1 MRETYVLGVDMGGT
15 KTNIALCNAAG
26 ELSRLRRF
34 EYEQSSHKQV
44 IKEIIHSIRVYL
56 DETAAGADIAA
67 IGLGLKGHVLN
78 TTGVWD
84 RCITIP
90 GFRAVALGE
99 MIQSRFGIPTFLDN
113 DVHAATLAE
122 KRYGVGKKY
131 DNFIYYNIGTGLSI
145 GIVSDGKLLRGATN
159 YSGEIGHMVTESDGA
174 PCPCG
179 HFGCL
184 EEASSG
190 GAIIRQAREGLAH
203 DPDSILKDFPEKLLT
218 SAAVFDAA
226 RQGDALARK
235 VSERALRSICLSM
248 VAIINIFNPSAI
260 VFGGGVMRDGY
271 LLPAIRDYA
280 WKYPLRPAAEAVQ
293 EIGISEIGP
302 NIVGALGACCVAMEG
317 IQEQSRMREE

>member
-1 MRETYVLGVDMGGT
+1 MGEKYVLGVDMGGT

-34 EYEQSSHKQV
+34 EYEQNSHKQV
-44 IKEIIHSIRVYL
+44 IEEIIRSIQTYL

-90 GFRAVALGE
+90 GFQAVALGE
-99 MIQSRFGIPTFLDN
+99 IIQSRFGIPTFLDN

-122 KRYGVGKKY
+122 KRYGIGKKY
-131 DNFIYYNIGTGLSI
+131 DDFIYYNIGTGLSI
-145 GIVSDGKLLRGATN
+145 GIVSDGRLLRGASN
-159 YSGEIGHMVTESDGA
+159 YSGEMGHMTTESDGA

-190 GAIIRQAREGLAH
+190 GAIIRQVKEGLSRE
-203 DPDSILKDFPEKLLT
+203 PNSILREVPEKRLT
-218 SAAVFDAA
+218 SVAVFDAA
-226 RQGDALARK
+226 QRGDALAKR
-235 VSERALRSICLSM
+235 VTERALKSICLSV
-248 VAIINIFNPSAI
+248 VAIINVFNPSAI

-280 WKYPLRPAAEAVQ
+280 WKYPLRPAAEAIR
-293 EIGISEIGP
+293 EISISEIGP
-302 NIVGALGACCVAMEG
+302 DIVGALGACCVAMEG
-317 IQEQSRMREE
+317 IKEQSCVMEV